1 VSTVFDDLP
10 PVSYADGAA
19 WLERY
24 SAALQAFSGDDLVA
38 IFTED
43 AELRLHPFEAP
54 LVGHNAIR
62 AYCLRLAETDAEL
75 ELTIERHWTS
85 GPTVLAAWHGSA
97 QRRAGGR
104 QRLAGFLTAELD
116 GGRCRRFRRWALAD
130 QGSPT

>member
-1 VSTVFDDLP
+1 MSTVFDDLP
-10 PVSYADGAA
+10 PVSYAAGAA

-24 SAALQAFSGDDLVA
+24 RGALEAFSGDDLVA

-43 AELRLHPFEAP
+43 AEVRLQPFEAP

-62 AYCLRLAETDAEL
+62 AYCLRLAEIEAEL

-97 QRRAGGR
+97 QQRAGGR

-116 GGRCRRFRRWALAD
+116 GGRCRRLRRWALAD
-130 QGSPT
+130 QGSPV